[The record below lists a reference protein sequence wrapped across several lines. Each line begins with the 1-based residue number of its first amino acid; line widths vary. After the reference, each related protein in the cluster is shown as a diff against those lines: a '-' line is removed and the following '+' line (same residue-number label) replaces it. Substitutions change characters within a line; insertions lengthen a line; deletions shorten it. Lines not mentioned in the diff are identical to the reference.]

1 MTLEQADFTPETD
14 TEATRMTHS
23 TLLNMQDMPALEA
36 KSYVPLYAQLA
47 ERFATVIRRSHASLV
62 GAPLPSEAE
71 CTDYFKVSRP
81 TVRQAMAQLLNEGL
95 ILRGRG
101 KGTFVAPQRINHDLS
116 HAFEDEMRVAQR
128 AVAFEL
134 LDRMDIEAPDT
145 VAQALRLQPGAK
157 VERIRRL
164 RLLEGKVFGYEERY
178 VAAERARL
186 ISDAALNEKAI
197 VSLIRDFAKEAPT
210 RFSLTISS
218 VRANAEYARLLDV
231 PRGAPLLSSQH
242 TYFLASGEP
251 ALHGIVLFHGENY
264 QFTVQTEIRPIDA
277 ASGER
282 NMAG

>member
-1 MTLEQADFTPETD
+1 MSAFTPSTDSET
-14 TEATRMTHS
+14 APMPAS

-36 KSYVPLYAQLA
+36 RSYIPLYVQLA

-134 LDRMDIEAPDT
+134 LDRKQIEAPEG
-145 VAQALRLQPGAK
+145 VAEALHLLPGAK

-178 VAAERARL
+178 VAADRARY
-186 ISDAALNEKAI
+186 ISDAALSDKAI
-197 VSLIRDFAKEAPT
+197 VSLIRDFTNEAPT

-242 TYFLASGEP
+242 TYFLASGAP
-251 ALHGIVLFHGENY
+251 VLHGIVLFHGENY
-264 QFTVQTEIRPIDA
+264 QFTVQTEIRPMEIGAGPDDGA
-277 ASGER
+277 AR
-282 NMAG
+282 

>member
-1 MTLEQADFTPETD
+1 MTALTPATD
-14 TEATRMTHS
+14 SNAPPMNPAS
-23 TLLNMQDMPALEA
+23 LLNMQDMPALEA
-36 KSYVPLYAQLA
+36 RSYVPLYAQLA

-62 GAPLPSEAE
+62 GAALPSEAE

-134 LDRMDIEAPDT
+134 LDRKTIEAPEA
-145 VAQALRLQPGAK
+145 VAQALRLEPDAK

-164 RLLEGKVFGYEERY
+164 RLLEGKVFGFEERF
-178 VAAERARL
+178 VAAERAGR

-197 VSLIRDFAKEAPT
+197 VSLIRDFTLEAPA

-251 ALHGIVLFHGENY
+251 VLHGTVLFHGENY
-264 QFTVQTEIRPIDA
+264 QFTVQTDIRPMD
-277 ASGER
+277 GLPGDGR
-282 NMAG
+282 MAG